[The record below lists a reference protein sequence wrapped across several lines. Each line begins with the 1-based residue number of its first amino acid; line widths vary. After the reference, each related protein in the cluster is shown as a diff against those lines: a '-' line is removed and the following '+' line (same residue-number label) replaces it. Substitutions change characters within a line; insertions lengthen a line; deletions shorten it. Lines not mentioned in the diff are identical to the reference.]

1 MMWWDQGFYI
11 FVIPA
16 MIFAMWAQAKVRSA
30 YNTYSRLTSRSGRT
44 AVEVAASLL
53 RNAGLGEIRIEKH
66 RGQLTDHYDPRSRT
80 LRLSESTYDS
90 PSVAAVAIAAHEVG
104 HAVQHSV
111 GYAPLAIRNGLV
123 PVAQFTSQA
132 AFPLFFI
139 GLFMNS
145 GFLMDLG
152 IAFFLGAVVFQA
164 ITLPVE
170 FNASRRAL
178 DMLQVSG
185 YVAPAEVVPVGNM
198 LNAAALTYVAGMA
211 VAVAQLLRLLVLR
224 GSSRNRR

>member
-1 MMWWDQGFYI
+1 MMLFDQGYFL

-30 YNTYSRLTSRSGRT
+30 YNTYSRLLSQSGRT

-53 RNAGLGEIRIEKH
+53 RNAGLGDVRIERQ
-66 RGQLTDHYDPRSRT
+66 RGHLTDHYDPRSRT
-80 LRLSESTYDS
+80 LRLSDSTYNS
-90 PSVAAVAIAAHEVG
+90 ASVAAIAIAAHEVG

-139 GLFMNS
+139 GLFTNS

-152 IAFFLGAVVFQA
+152 LLFFLGAVLFQA

-170 FNASRRAL
+170 FNASRRAM

-224 GSSRNRR
+224 GARDRD